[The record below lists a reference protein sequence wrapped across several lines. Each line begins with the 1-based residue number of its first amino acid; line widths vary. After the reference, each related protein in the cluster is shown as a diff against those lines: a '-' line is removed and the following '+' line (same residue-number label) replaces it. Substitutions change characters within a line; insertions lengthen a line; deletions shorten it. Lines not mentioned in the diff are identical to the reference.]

1 MLHTLT
7 AAPRTRP
14 ARLGDTTSQI
24 VGSSAQLASASLATV
39 SAASSAGLITLSGTL
54 AASIPVAGAVIA
66 VGVVI
71 FSLLHNSQGLMQDA
85 ETTQAVNN
93 GEAYMK
99 QNLAAWNASSKSLAN
114 QAQALT
120 NYDNAWQAI
129 VNFCSQASMGS
140 PGQRCISEREPT
152 GIYPYKTWY
161 RDPIAN
167 DPSAGLVDKA
177 AAAAAAVNMDP
188 ATINTSG
195 ANAPSPANAA
205 WLIIGGGLILAALV
219 IE

>member
-1 MLHTLT
+1 
-7 AAPRTRP
+7 
-14 ARLGDTTSQI
+14 
-24 VGSSAQLASASLATV
+24 
-39 SAASSAGLITLSGTL
+39 
-54 AASIPVAGAVIA
+54 
-66 VGVVI
+66 
-71 FSLLHNSQGLMQDA
+71 
-85 ETTQAVNN
+85 
-93 GEAYMK
+93 MK

-114 QAQALT
+114 QAQALS

-177 AAAAAAVNMDP
+177 AAAVTAAAMDP
-188 ATINTSG
+188 ATIQTSSG
-195 ANAPSPANAA
+195 ASATPAASPSAN
-205 WLIIGGGLILAALV
+205 WLLIAGGLVLAGMVLD
-219 IE
+219 